1 MVIHIDA
8 TYENGVLRPSE
19 PLDLPNQTPVHVT
32 VVPQENLQSEDSFGN
47 EVLPEGPT
55 VSVDEYRRILDRGT
69 VRAGTLPVDFDRDDI
84 YADHD

>member
-32 VVPQENLQSEDSFGN
+32 VVAQDRVEGEDPSTDEALPAGP
-47 EVLPEGPT
+47 EV
-55 VSVDEYRRILDRGT
+55 SAADFRRILEQGSI
-69 VRAGTLPVDFDRDDI
+69 RAGTLPIDFDRDDI
-84 YADHD
+84 YSDHD